1 MTCNIILISGVQHS
15 DLYAVQN
22 GHHDKVP
29 SVTLH
34 SHHSIIVYSPS
45 AVPYVTMTCLFYNW
59 EFVPLKILHPH
70 TPQTISSPA
79 IISFFSSVSMNLFLF
94 CFICSCV
101 LFFRFIQVKSYF
113 LSLCLIYSTYK
124 HSALKV
130 HPCSCKWQDFTF
142 YGWVIFQCMCV
153 CIYIPYLLYSFICL

>member
-1 MTCNIILISGVQHS
+1 MQFKMVIMIRCHLSPYTVITVLLSLFPL
-15 DLYAVQN
+15 LYLMS
-22 GHHDKVP
+22 P
-29 SVTLH
+29 WL
-34 SHHSIIVYSPS
+34 VYFTTESL
-45 AVPYVTMTCLFYNW
+45 CLLRSFTRT
-59 EFVPLKILHPH
+59 PLKPFLLR
-70 TPQTISSPA
+70 QLSV
-79 IISFFSSVSMNLFLF
+79 FFSSVSMNLFLF